1 MLNFIIKRVLLMI
14 PTLFFVA
21 SVSFFLIHITP
32 GDPVDLIAGERAT
45 VEQKNEIRQS
55 LNLDKP
61 LIIQYSMFLKRLS
74 NADFGESL
82 YSRNDDGSKKQ
93 VTNMIS
99 ERMPNTAILA
109 IVAIII
115 SLIFSIPLAIISAA
129 NKDKLIDKSILG
141 FCILGIS
148 IPSFVLAPILILI
161 FCLQF
166 KLLPV
171 GGNTGLISIILP
183 ATSLAVVLISITT
196 RMLRGSILDNLNKPY
211 VKTAYAKGC
220 SKTRVLFVHVL
231 KNAFIPMIT
240 IVFLQIGALITGTI
254 FTENIFSWPGLGTL
268 LIDSI
273 NRRDYMV
280 AQGCILLIAFIYV
293 LTTFLADI
301 FSALMNP
308 QIKHGK
314 K

>member
-1 MLNFIIKRVLLMI
+1 MLNFIVKRILLMI

-32 GDPVDLIAGERAT
+32 GDPVDIIAGEKAT
-45 VEQKNEIRQS
+45 DAQKAEIRTS

-61 LIIQYSMFLKRLS
+61 ILTQYGIFLERLS
-74 NADFGESL
+74 NADLGKSL
-82 YSRNDDGSKKQ
+82 YSDKQ
-93 VTNMIS
+93 VNDLIA

-115 SLIFSIPLAIISAA
+115 SLLISIPLAILAAA
-129 NKDKLIDKSILG
+129 NKEKTIDKGIIG
-141 FCILGIS
+141 FCILGVS
-148 IPSFVLAPILILI
+148 IPSFVLAPILMLI

-166 KLLPV
+166 QLLPV
-171 GGNTGLISIILP
+171 GGNEGWTSIILP
-183 ATSLAVVLISITT
+183 ATSLAIGLTAVTT
-196 RMLRGSILDNLNKPY
+196 RLLRGSILDNLNKPY
-211 VKTAYAKGC
+211 VKTAKAKGC

-231 KNAFIPMIT
+231 KNAFVPMVT

-293 LTTFLADI
+293 LATFLADI
-301 FSALMNP
+301 VSAYINP
-308 QIKHGK
+308 QINHGK

>member
-1 MLNFIIKRVLLMI
+1 MLNFIIKRILLMI

-32 GDPVDLIAGERAT
+32 GDPVDLIAGARAT
-45 VEQKNEIRQS
+45 AEQKDEIRQS

-61 LIIQYSMFLKRLS
+61 IYQQYQIFLTRLA
-74 NADFGESL
+74 NADLGQSL
-82 YSRNDDGSKKQ
+82 FYSNDDGSKKQ
-93 VTNMIS
+93 VTKMIA

-115 SLIFSIPLAIISAA
+115 SLILSIPLAIFAAA
-129 NKDKLIDKSILG
+129 NKEKAIDRSIIG
-141 FCILGIS
+141 FCILGVS

-166 KLLPV
+166 QLLPV
-171 GGNTGLISIILP
+171 GGNENWLSIILP
-183 ATSLAVVLISITT
+183 AVSLAVGLTAVTT
-196 RMLRGSILDNLNKPY
+196 RLLRGSILDNLNKPY
-211 VKTAYAKGC
+211 VKTALAKGC
-220 SKTRVLFVHVL
+220 SRNRVLFTHVL
-231 KNAFIPMIT
+231 KNAFMPMIT

-273 NRRDYMV
+273 NRRDYMA

-293 LTTFLADI
+293 LATFLADI
-301 FSALMNP
+301 ISAAINP
-308 QIKHGK
+308 QINHNK

>member
-1 MLNFIIKRVLLMI
+1 MLNFIVKRILLMI

-32 GDPVDLIAGERAT
+32 GDPVDIIAGEKAT
-45 VEQKNEIRQS
+45 DAQKAEIRTS

-61 LIIQYSMFLKRLS
+61 ILTQYGIFLERLS
-74 NADFGESL
+74 NADLGKSL
-82 YSRNDDGSKKQ
+82 YSDKQ
-93 VTNMIS
+93 VNDLIA

-115 SLIFSIPLAIISAA
+115 SLFISIPLAILAAA
-129 NKDKLIDKSILG
+129 NKEKAIDKTIIG

-148 IPSFVLAPILILI
+148 IPSFVLAPILMLI

-166 KLLPV
+166 QLLPV
-171 GGNTGLISIILP
+171 GGNDGWASIILP
-183 ATSLAVVLISITT
+183 ATSLAIGLTAVTT
-196 RMLRGSILDNLNKPY
+196 RLLRGSILDNLNKPY
-211 VKTAYAKGC
+211 VKTAKAKGC

-231 KNAFIPMIT
+231 KNAFVPMVT

-293 LTTFLADI
+293 LATFLADI
-301 FSALMNP
+301 VSAYINP
-308 QIKHGK
+308 QINHGK

>member
-1 MLNFIIKRVLLMI
+1 MLNFITKRILLMI

-32 GDPVDLIAGERAT
+32 GDPVDLIAGAKAT
-45 VEQKNEIRQS
+45 VEQKNEIRKS

-61 LIIQYSMFLKRLS
+61 ILEQYSIFLKRLS
-74 NADFGESL
+74 KADFGKSL
-82 YSRNDDGSKKQ
+82 YSVDEQGNPKQ
-93 VTNMIS
+93 VTKMIT

-109 IVAIII
+109 ITAIVI
-115 SLIFSIPLAIISAA
+115 SLIFAIPLAIFAAA
-129 NKDKLIDKSILG
+129 NKGKLIDRSILG
-141 FCILGIS
+141 LCILGIS
-148 IPSFVLAPILILI
+148 VPSFVLAPILMLI

-166 KLLPV
+166 QLLPV
-171 GGNTGLISIILP
+171 GGNTGVISLILP
-183 ATSLAVVLISITT
+183 SVSLAIGLIAITT
-196 RMLRGSILDNLNKPY
+196 RLLRGSILDNLNKPY
-211 VKTAYAKGC
+211 VKTALAKGC
-220 SKTRVLFVHVL
+220 SQNRVLFVHVL
-231 KNAFIPMIT
+231 KNAFMPMIT
-240 IVFLQIGALITGTI
+240 IIFLQIGALITGTI

-293 LTTFLADI
+293 LATFLADVI
-301 FSALMNP
+301 SAYVNP
-308 QIKHGK
+308 QISHNK

>member
-1 MLNFIIKRVLLMI
+1 MLNFITKRILLMI

-32 GDPVDLIAGERAT
+32 GDPVDLIAGAKAT
-45 VEQKNEIRQS
+45 TEQKNEIRKS

-61 LIIQYSMFLKRLS
+61 VLEQYSIFLKRLS
-74 NADFGESL
+74 QANFGESL
-82 YSRNDDGSKKQ
+82 YSINEDGSKKQ
-93 VTNMIS
+93 VTTMIA

-109 IVAIII
+109 VVAIII
-115 SLIFSIPLAIISAA
+115 SLIFAIPMAIFAAA
-129 NKDKLIDKSILG
+129 NKGKTIDKSILG

-148 IPSFVLAPILILI
+148 IPSFVLAPILMLI

-166 KLLPV
+166 QLLPV
-171 GGNTGLISIILP
+171 GGNNGWTSIILP
-183 ATSLAVVLISITT
+183 SVSLAVGLIAVTT
-196 RMLRGSILDNLNKPY
+196 RLLRGSILDNLNKPY
-211 VKTAYAKGC
+211 VKTAMAKGC
-220 SKTRVLFVHVL
+220 SKNRVLFIHVL
-231 KNAFIPMIT
+231 KNAFMPMIT
-240 IVFLQIGALITGTI
+240 IIFLQIGALITGTI

-293 LTTFLADI
+293 LATFLADVI
-301 FSALMNP
+301 SGIINP
-308 QIKHGK
+308 QINHGK

>member
-1 MLNFIIKRVLLMI
+1 MLNFIVKRLFLMI

-32 GDPVDLIAGERAT
+32 GDPVDLIAGQKAT
-45 VEQKNEIRQS
+45 AEQKAEIRQS

-61 LIIQYSMFLKRLS
+61 VLEQYQIFLTRLT
-74 NADFGESL
+74 NADLGESL
-82 YSRNDDGSKKQ
+82 YSTHDNGDRKK
-93 VTNMIS
+93 VTTMIA

-115 SLIFSIPLAIISAA
+115 SLIFSIPMAIMAAA
-129 NKDKLIDKSILG
+129 NKDKVIDRSIIS
-141 FCILGIS
+141 FCILGVS

-166 KLLPV
+166 QLLPV
-171 GGNTGLISIILP
+171 GGNESAISIILP
-183 ATSLAVVLISITT
+183 SISLAIGLIAVTT
-196 RMLRGSILDNLNKPY
+196 RLLRGSILDNLNKPY
-211 VKTAYAKGC
+211 VKTAQAKGC
-220 SKTRVLFVHVL
+220 SRNRILFTHVL
-231 KNAFIPMIT
+231 KNAFMPMIT
-240 IVFLQIGALITGTI
+240 IIFLQIGALITGTI
-254 FTENIFSWPGLGTL
+254 FTENIFSWPGVGTL

-293 LTTFLADI
+293 LATFLADVV
-301 FSALMNP
+301 SAYINP
-308 QIKHGK
+308 QINLNK